1 MGLPIKET
9 IYTWR
14 HSKHKLPLSSET
26 ESHLIFQECR
36 LKGKLLF
43 QYRHQRLALFFPL
56 AFFLCK
62 NARTHTMVQTPC
74 IVNPVPMYLRKK
86 KEKEK
91 ETNKTSEPRLPLGNG
106 LSQMSLSPPKKM
118 TSGVLPPPTVR

>member
-43 QYRHQRLALFFPL
+43 QYRHQRLALFFPSC
-56 AFFLCK
+56 FLSTQTH
-62 NARTHTMVQTPC
+62 AHTHTGTISLQSKSSPG
-74 IVNPVPMYLRKK
+74 VPAEKKKK
-86 KEKEK
+86 KEKETK
-91 ETNKTSEPRLPLGNG
+91 EPRLPLGDG
-106 LSQMSLSPPKKM
+106 LSQMSLSLAPPKND
-118 TSGVLPPPTVR
+118 